1 MIILLF
7 LTIHL
12 IPMFKQPFRW
22 LLLVFSFLYITAP
35 AQILKGIDKWE
46 FSAVVKGKEAT
57 LIMKADVIPGWH
69 LYSQD
74 IPSGGPIP
82 TTFTFKSSKN
92 YKLVGKTI
100 EPHADEYY
108 DAQFDMKIKFFDKD
122 VEFIQKIEILTVK
135 KFTLKGNVEFMVC
148 NDKQCLPPDLLEFDI
163 SILPDPSIAIE
174 EPKSYSTFD
183 VAEPVD
189 TLSIDTVAEVVPS
202 ATNAVMDTS
211 TVLLE
216 SGCGD
221 WSAGEFVT
229 NKSFWGIFLA
239 GFIGGLLAL
248 LTPCVFPMIP
258 MTVSFFTKRSGSRKK
273 GVTNA
278 IIYALSII
286 FIYVSLGFLVTIT
299 LGSDALNDLATNG
312 YFNMAFFIIFI
323 VFAFS
328 FFGAFEIV
336 LPSWLVNKADHASD
350 RGGLIGIFFMAFTLS
365 LVSFSCTGPIIGT
378 LLVEAAHG
386 KSYLGPVAGM
396 TGFAIALALPFAL
409 FAAFP
414 GWLNTIPKSGGWLNS
429 VKVCLGFVEL
439 ALALK
444 FLSNVDLAYHW
455 DFLKR
460 EMFIALWVIIFGMM
474 GLYLLGK
481 IKFSHDSEVTHL
493 RVPRLL
499 FALLTFAFTI
509 YMIPGLWGAPVKL
522 LSGILPP
529 EFYKEWQVKG
539 SSDCPHDLNCFHDY
553 EEGMA
558 YAKTQGK
565 PVIIDFTGYNCA
577 NCRKM
582 EDYVWSDPKVL
593 HRLSDQYVLISL
605 YVDDK
610 EELPDEKQYTST
622 FSGKRI
628 ITKGNKWSDM
638 QAMRYNGNTQPMYVL
653 IDNKEKELTQTWNGY
668 DSDISKYVNFLDEGL
683 CRYSK
688 RNTR

>member
-1 MIILLF
+1 MRKQSFGWFLLLF
-7 LTIHL
+7 
-12 IPMFKQPFRW
+12 
-22 LLLVFSFLYITAP
+22 SFIYISAP
-35 AQILKGIDKWE
+35 AQILKGVDKWT
-46 FSAVVKGKEAT
+46 FKSLTKGKQAT
-57 LIMKADVIPGWH
+57 LQLSADVIEGWH
-69 LYSQD
+69 LYSQN
-74 IPSGGPIP
+74 IASGGPIP
-82 TTFTFKSSKN
+82 TTFTFKPSKN
-92 YKLVGKTI
+92 YKLKGKTG

-108 DAQFDMKIKFFDKD
+108 DPQFDMKIKFFDKD
-122 VEFIQKIEILTVK
+122 VTFTQQIEVLSDKEFL
-135 KFTLKGNVEFMVC
+135 LKGNVEFMVC
-148 NDKQCLPPDLLEFDI
+148 NDKQCLPPDLLEFEI
-163 SILPDPSIAIE
+163 TVTPDPSIIVAQ
-174 EPKSYSTFD
+174 PKTIPIAENSEVIDTLNSDTTEA
-183 VAEPVD
+183 VEPV
-189 TLSIDTVAEVVPS
+189 TT
-202 ATNAVMDTS
+202 AVMDTAKTS
-211 TVLLE
+211 LE
-216 SGCGD
+216 EGCGD
-221 WSAGEFVT
+221 WSSGEFVT

-273 GVTNA
+273 GLTNA
-278 IIYALSII
+278 FIYALSII
-286 FIYVSLGFLVTIT
+286 FIYVTLGFLVTIT

-336 LPSWLVNKADHASD
+336 LPSWLVNKADQASD

-386 KSYLGPVAGM
+386 KSYLGPVSGM
-396 TGFAIALALPFAL
+396 TGFAIALALPFAV

-414 GWLNTIPKSGGWLNS
+414 GWLNTIPKSGGWLNT

-455 DFLKR
+455 EFLKR
-460 EMFIALWVIIFGMM
+460 EIFIALWVIIFGLM
-474 GLYLLGK
+474 GLYLMGK
-481 IKFSHDSEVTHL
+481 IKFSHDSEIPHIG
-493 RVPRLL
+493 VPRLL
-499 FALLTFAFTI
+499 FAILTFSFTI
-509 YMIPGLWGAPVKL
+509 YMMPGLWGAPVKL

-529 EFYKEWQVKG
+529 EFYKEWQLKG

-553 EEGMA
+553 DEGMA

-582 EDYVWSDPKVL
+582 EDYVWSEPKVL

-610 EELPDEKQYTST
+610 EELPKEKQYTSA
-622 FSGKRI
+622 FSGKKI
-628 ITKGNKWSDM
+628 VTKGNKWSDM

-653 IDNKEKELTQTWNGY
+653 IDNKEKVLTQTWNGY

>member
-1 MIILLF
+1 MNSLVKYYIF
-7 LTIHL
+7 
-12 IPMFKQPFRW
+12 
-22 LLLVFSFLYITAP
+22 LVFSFLYLNGNS
-35 AQILKGIDKWE
+35 QILKGIDKWE
-46 FSAVVKGKEAT
+46 TKSISIGKDAT
-57 LIMKADVIPGWH
+57 VYIKADVINGWH
-69 LYSQD
+69 LYSQYIASD
-74 IPSGGPIP
+74 GPIP
-82 TTFTFKSSKN
+82 TTFTFKPSKN

-100 EPHADEYY
+100 EPGGEEYY
-108 DAQFDMKIKFFDKD
+108 DPLFDMKIKFFDKP
-122 VEFIQKIEILTVK
+122 VEFQQKITLLTDK
-135 KFTLKGNVEFMVC
+135 EFKLKGNVEFMVC
-148 NDKQCLPPDLLEFDI
+148 NDKQCLPPDLFDFEVKI
-163 SILPDPSIAIE
+163 IPDPSVVIPVTNKDTMEEFIE
-174 EPKSYSTFD
+174 TT
-183 VAEPVD
+183 A
-189 TLSIDTVAEVVPS
+189 
-202 ATNAVMDTS
+202 DTS
-211 TVLLE
+211 TVNTTTTVNSLPDTAAIIME
-216 SGCGD
+216 TGCGD
-221 WSAGEFVT
+221 WTSGEFVT
-229 NKSFWGIFLA
+229 DKSFWGIFIA

-273 GVTNA
+273 GMTNA

-286 FIYVSLGFLVTIT
+286 VIYVSLGFLVTIT

-336 LPSWLVNKADHASD
+336 LPNWLVNKADAASD

-429 VKVCLGFVEL
+429 VKVCLGFIEL

-455 DFLKR
+455 EFLKR
-460 EMFIALWVIIFGMM
+460 EMFIALWVIIFGLM
-474 GLYLLGK
+474 GIYLLGK
-481 IKFSHDSEVTHL
+481 IKFSHDSDLGHIG
-493 RVPRLL
+493 VPRFL
-499 FALLTFAFTI
+499 FSVLTLSFTI
-509 YMIPGLWGAPVKL
+509 YMLPGLWGAPVKL

-529 EFYKEWQVKG
+529 EFYKEWQEKG

-553 EEGMA
+553 DEGMA
-558 YAKTQGK
+558 FAKTQGK

-593 HRLSDQYVLISL
+593 HRLSDQFVLISL

-610 EELPDEKQYTST
+610 EELPAEQQYKST
-622 FSGKRI
+622 FSGRRI
-628 ITKGNKWSDM
+628 VTKGNKWSDM
-638 QAMRYNGNTQPMYVL
+638 QALRYNGNTQPMYVL
-653 IDNKEKELTQTWNGY
+653 IDNREKLLTKTWNGY
-668 DSDISKYVNFLDEGL
+668 DADISKYVNFLDEGL
-683 CRYSK
+683 CRYTK